1 MSCALTFQPT
11 QYDMAEPS
19 SNVQTD
25 APLSSRNTWSLRLGL
40 LVADRSALAGLLI
53 IVFIALVALLAP
65 WIAGDPT
72 EQSIA
77 HAFAPPSMTNWFGTD
92 EFGRDVLSRVIYGTR
107 PALCVGVLSVFVSIV
122 LGMPLGILAGYRGGW
137 IDTVVSGFVDIMLSF
152 PSLLLA
158 LMVVTLVG
166 SGMGVLV
173 LAIGIAHV
181 PIFIRLARS
190 STLIIRELDY
200 VTASR
205 SFGGRQ
211 FHILLKHIFPN
222 AVGPLIV
229 MATLSIA
236 GAIREEAALSFL
248 GLGIQPPEPSWG
260 NLIRDGVT
268 TILEAPWLALIPGLC
283 LTFAV
288 LAFNLMG
295 DSVRDILD
303 PRDLS
308 ASAVKKGK

>member
-1 MSCALTFQPT
+1 MADSISNFQ
-11 QYDMAEPS
+11 A
-19 SNVQTD
+19 D
-25 APLSSRNTWSLRLGL
+25 APPSSRNTWSLRLDL
-40 LVADRSALAGLLI
+40 LVADRGALAGFI
-53 IVFIALVALLAP
+53 IITFIVLVALLAP
-65 WIAGDPT
+65 WITVDPT
-72 EQSIA
+72 EQSITQ
-77 HAFAPPSMTNWFGTD
+77 AFAPPSMAHWFGTD

-107 PALCVGVLSVFVSIV
+107 PALYVGILSVFVSIL

-137 IDTVVSGFVDIMLSF
+137 IDTAVSGFVDIMLSF

-166 SGMGVLV
+166 SSMGVLV

-211 FHILLKHIFPN
+211 FHILLRHIFPN

-260 NLIRDGVT
+260 NLIRDGVI
-268 TILEAPWLALIPGLC
+268 TILDAPWLALIPGLC
-283 LTFAV
+283 LTLAV
-288 LAFNLMG
+288 LAFNLLG

-308 ASAVKKGK
+308 ASALKKGK